1 MRHDNRGSTLQ
12 RLLTALVLIPLL
24 LAFIWIPALEPLFVL
39 CIAGL
44 AFLGLREYYAM
55 ATACSLHVQGAT
67 GTVAGTAVVLST
79 FWMSP
84 ALVNVTLFV
93 GILAVIAAHVLFGGH
108 RLPGLA
114 ASIFGVIY
122 VGWFPAHFT
131 LTHSVSADGPGLV
144 MLLAVAVVLCDTGAY
159 FAGRAFGRHK
169 LAPALSPNKTWEGAI
184 GGVLGAMAGMVGM
197 FLLRHQFGWL
207 GYPGWALEKY
217 LAAGVVLAVTSQIGD
232 LMESMIKRDAGV
244 KDSGTIFPGHGGVLD
259 RCDGF
264 LLAAPTLYYLLML

>member
-1 MRHDNRGSTLQ
+1 MRKYNRGSTLQ
-12 RLLTALVLIPLL
+12 RLLTAIVLIPLL
-24 LAFIWIPALEPLFVL
+24 LAFIWIPALEPLLVL
-39 CIAGL
+39 CIAAL

-55 ATACSLHVQGAT
+55 AGACGLQVQGT
-67 GTVAGTAVVLST
+67 VGTVAGLAIVLVT
-79 FWMSP
+79 YWMWP
-84 ALVNVTLFV
+84 PLVNLTLFL
-93 GILAVIAAHVLFGGH
+93 GILAVIVAHVMGGGH
-108 RLPGLA
+108 RLPGVA

-122 VGWFPAHFT
+122 AGWFPAHFT
-131 LTHSVSADGPGLV
+131 LLHSASVDGPGLV

-184 GGVLGAMAGMVGM
+184 GGILGAMAGMVVM
-197 FLLRHQFGWL
+197 FILRHEFGWV

-217 LAAGVVLAVTSQIGD
+217 LAVGLLLAVTSQVGD
-232 LMESMIKRDAGV
+232 LLESLLKRDAGV
-244 KDSGTIFPGHGGVLD
+244 KDSGAVFPGHGGVLD